1 MDELKRFF
9 NLIKEISFFDRIFR
23 WFKIRSLSFDAFSE
37 FQFLEKKI
45 INQEKEINDLEKT
58 LGENYRVI
66 DTIKESNEKN
76 TVELKILRAQNTEL
90 SNENSGFKSLNEKR
104 AEEHNNAIGQLNQAT
119 KNVENREQKILQE
132 KESREKEKVVKMKR
146 QWQDH
151 EKNTEEELER
161 LCSRLRINYIK
172 NPPLEKKPDNTIE
185 IAGEFIIF
193 DAKSP
198 KTDDLNNFPDYI
210 KSQAKTLNKYTD
222 QEKVKKDIFLVV
234 PSNTLEY
241 ISQLRMTMSGFNVF
255 VIAKDSIELVL
266 VSLKKI
272 EDIDLAGKL
281 DPRDR
286 ENLISIVSN
295 FAYFIG
301 RNGRINLEIGEYSV
315 NLIEQMR
322 TLVPKDFYEEIK
334 NKVAGQTF
342 NIAYDKPGKVENTVG
357 LKKEIEDQKNKAN
370 RLDINPLNPSIK
382 KELLSPKK
390 D

>member
-1 MDELKRFF
+1 
-9 NLIKEISFFDRIFR
+9 
-23 WFKIRSLSFDAFSE
+23 RSLSFDAFSE
-37 FQFLEKKI
+37 FQLLEKKI

-210 KSQAKTLNKYTD
+210 KSQSKTLNKYTD

-390 D
+390 E